1 MKKFLSVL
9 LIIVLVFSMTACAK
23 SDPKA
28 SVSGYL
34 DALKSGNIEEMNKY
48 VKSDSED
55 QVKEVFNNENQMNE
69 EAFLK
74 AYSKLDYK
82 ILSSKVNGD
91 TATVETEINAPNLG
105 KIMTELI
112 QEALPLAFAAAFK
125 EDKSE
130 DNMDDLMNTMLLD
143 KVNSDDM
150 PMVKKTVKIDLV
162 KENNNWIINPSNDF
176 TNAITGN
183 LADMS
188 KLFK

>member
-34 DALKSGNIEEMNKY
+34 DALKSGNIEGMNKY

-55 QVKEVFNNENQMNE
+55 QVKEVFNNENKMNE

-74 AYSKLDYK
+74 AYSKLNYK
-82 ILSSKVNGD
+82 ILSSEVNGD

-130 DNMDDLMNTMLLD
+130 DNIDDLMNTMLLD

-150 PMVKKTVKIDLV
+150 PMVKK
-162 KENNNWIINPSNDF
+162 
-176 TNAITGN
+176 ITTG
-183 LADMS
+183 
-188 KLFK
+188 